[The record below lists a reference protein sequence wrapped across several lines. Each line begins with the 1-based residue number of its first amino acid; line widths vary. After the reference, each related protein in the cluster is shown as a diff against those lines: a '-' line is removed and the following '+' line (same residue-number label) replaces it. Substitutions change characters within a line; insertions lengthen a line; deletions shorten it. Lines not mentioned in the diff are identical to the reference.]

1 MKPALFLALIATP
14 AAADSV
20 KVWGAPSNQ
29 SKLEMHAPTA
39 PDAIA
44 TLTFDNREVHAG
56 RDNFTLTFD
65 DITVSV
71 EFGFNVDSLGSERV
85 TVYAPD
91 GYVAVPPSIAV
102 QENDT
107 GEIHIIEWV
116 GS

>member
-1 MKPALFLALIATP
+1 MKLATIFVLIATP

-20 KVWGAPSNQ
+20 KAWGAPSNQ

-39 PDAIA
+39 PDAVA
-44 TLTFDNREVHAG
+44 TLTFENREVHAG
-56 RDNFTLTFD
+56 KDEFTLTFD
-65 DITVSV
+65 GLTVFV

-91 GYVAVPPSIAV
+91 GYVAVPPSITV

-107 GEIHIIEWV
+107 GEIHIVEWV